1 MSKLRCPKCAAKAG
15 ARHSFCEDCGSALP
29 GRVPVVSK
37 AAGMVHS
44 YSPASGP
51 SVREQYLL
59 NELHAEPDPATRMVI
74 WKMLT
79 KERGA

>member
-1 MSKLRCPKCAAKAG
+1 
-15 ARHSFCEDCGSALP
+15 
-29 GRVPVVSK
+29 
-37 AAGMVHS
+37 MVHS

-51 SVREQYLL
+51 SVREQHLL